1 MTRSMSRA
9 FTLVELMI
17 AIAIVVILVALLIPT
32 FGSAWQVA
40 RMTKCQTNLA
50 ALYKAQANWNADRD
64 STDNAMNAGWAGTLT
79 AYLESRTDALI
90 CPEAELLAVG
100 GATTTTPG
108 SGGGGTGG
116 ASDPP
121 ETVYVAP
128 DEPDIQLQDV
138 TIGVLDASKN
148 LLYEIP
154 LAPSP
159 YWSWF
164 QSWTLPDGRTH
175 IGANLDDYF
184 PKDSLGRYTDEDFY
198 FTVEFRGTSPI
209 KVTIGPCDGSA
220 NTSVGKWSDF
230 RLNHKPI
237 WNGEVFANL
246 FAAGH
251 VGETIDVQKE
261 LGRDP
266 SRNLGYR
273 KRVAYAT
280 WTIMSTSKAVLGA
293 TSYGLNR
300 GSYQVPY
307 DGPQP
312 ALDPAN
318 PQPPMMARDVA
329 KGDPKLIFILDYP
342 KAVAD
347 YTDIG
352 DELAD
357 TAFFDLVFIKSTAPD
372 YEMPP
377 SNWSSPPGLDGRTWQ
392 ECQALRHFGKA
403 NVLFCDGHIEALEK
417 DELDP
422 APNKHRDMW
431 NYQGR

>member
-1 MTRSMSRA
+1 MTRSRPRA

-17 AIAIVVILVALLIPT
+17 AIAIIAILVALLIPT

-40 RMTKCQTNLA
+40 KMTQCQTNLA
-50 ALYKAQANWNADRD
+50 ALFKAQANWNADRD
-64 STDNAMNAGWAGTLT
+64 STDNTINAGWAGTLQT
-79 AYLESRTDALI
+79 YLESRTDGLR
-90 CPEAELLAVG
+90 CPSTDLLAFG

-108 SGGGGTGG
+108 SGGSGTGG

-128 DEPDIQLQDV
+128 EEPDIELQDV
-138 TIGVLDASKN
+138 TIGVMDASRN

-154 LAPSP
+154 LMPSP
-159 YWSWF
+159 YWSWYQTF
-164 QSWTLPDGRTH
+164 SEPDGRTH
-175 IGANLDDYF
+175 VQANLDENFGKGANGLYSDN
-184 PKDSLGRYTDEDFY
+184 DFD
-198 FTVEFRGTSPI
+198 FIVEFRGTSPI
-209 KVTIGPCDGSA
+209 KVQIGPCDGSA
-220 NTSVGKWSDF
+220 NTGYGKWSDF
-230 RLNHKPI
+230 RIDHKAI

-261 LGRDP
+261 LAKDP
-266 SRNLGYR
+266 SRNLGTR
-273 KRVAYAT
+273 RRAAYGT

-307 DGPQP
+307 DGAQP
-312 ALDPAN
+312 AIDPNN
-318 PQPPMMARDVA
+318 PQPPMMARDVV

-357 TAFFDLVFIKSTAPD
+357 TAFFDLVFIDPT
-372 YEMPP
+372 PP
-377 SNWSSPPGLDGRTWQ
+377 ENWMTPPGLDGRTWQ
-392 ECQALRHFGKA
+392 EVQALRHFGKA

-417 DELDP
+417 SELDP
-422 APNKHRDMW
+422 SPNKHRDLW